1 MQTQSPR
8 AGDSSATVA
17 GMPLYSALFFFSGF
31 PALLYQIVWQR
42 ALFTIY
48 GVNTESVTVIV
59 TVFML
64 GLGFGSLAGGWFSKR
79 PAIPLLGVF
88 GTIELGISFFGL
100 ISLKVFHARTKRQ
113 AMLPGLPEAAESV
126 RPTTSLFPPRAGLLL
141 SASIGFIALCYEIV
155 WYRLY
160 SLASGRSAACF
171 AMMLGWYLAGV
182 AYGS

>member
-1 MQTQSPR
+1 MGIIANSTR
-8 AGDSSATVA
+8 RLTVA
-17 GMPLYSALFFFSGF
+17 DSRLTNGSAIYVILFFFSGF

-100 ISLKVFHARTKRQ
+100 ISLKVFHAVALFT
-113 AMLPGLPEAAESV
+113 ASSSTVGTGLAIFAV
-126 RPTTSLFPPRAGLLL
+126 LIIPT
-141 SASIGFIALCYEIV
+141 
-155 WYRLY
+155 
-160 SLASGRSAACF
+160 
-171 AMMLGWYLAGV
+171 
-182 AYGS
+182 